1 MAKSD
6 FKKLRELNLKLAKQ
20 KIKESVN
27 EDNLICQAINSI
39 AETDKIINTLAKRLR
54 EWYSLYNPEFTN
66 SISNNEKFVELI
78 TKKTKENLLK
88 ELNINESMGADL
100 KKTDLDAILTLAK
113 QITTLFKYQSETEL
127 YLKTI
132 MENYCPNLKE
142 LAGTTIGAKL
152 LEHTGSL
159 KRLVMMPA
167 SPLQILGAEKALFRH
182 IKTGARPPKFG
193 LIHDHQFIQ
202 SAKRQEQ
209 GKRARALADKLS
221 LAVKMDYF
229 KGKFIAKKLKVE
241 LEEKFK

>member
-1 MAKSD
+1 MPN
-6 FKKLRELNLKLAKQ
+6 FKKLREDNLKLAKQ

-27 EDNLICQAINSI
+27 EDNFICQAINSI
-39 AETDKIINTLAKRLR
+39 VETDKVINTLSKRLR
-54 EWYSLYNPEFTN
+54 EWYSLYNPEFTH
-66 SISNNEKFVELI
+66 SISNHEKFTELI
-78 TKKTKENLLK
+78 IKKSRSDLLK
-88 ELNINESMGADL
+88 ELNITDSMGADL
-100 KKTDLDAILTLAK
+100 KESDLSAIQTLAK
-113 QITTLFKYQSETEL
+113 QIILLFRYQSETEL
-127 YLKTI
+127 YLKKI
-132 MENYCPNLKE
+132 MGEYCPNLKE
-142 LAGTTIGAKL
+142 LAGSTIGAKL

-167 SPLQILGAEKALFRH
+167 STIQILGAEKALFRH

-202 SAKRQEQ
+202 SAKRNEQ

-229 KGKFIAKKLKVE
+229 KGEFIAKRLKTE